1 MDARCVQ
8 WLSSWF
14 SRQRWPW
21 RWRRGGRRRE
31 CLASLGRERP
41 SWVCLGAE
49 LWWSPHP
56 CGNRRAQCWPRW
68 IWDSLRGS
76 WSPGLSPRTRRP
88 PPPVPPPGPHS
99 SSGPLARHRPLR
111 LTSEMSRR
119 PGYDVPL
126 PALPVPASQP
136 HSPTDQGLVI
146 SQGAATQPWAFAL
159 EGSRPC
165 PLGLLVKWQSLHPPD
180 RLPVPCRS
188 GSGNSWSLESY
199 PL

>member
-1 MDARCVQ
+1 MAELLVQ
-8 WLSSWF
+8 SSEVAVEVEKGGQEVRM
-14 SRQRWPW
+14 SGQPGEGEAVLGVS
-21 RWRRGGRRRE
+21 GGRAVVVPPPLRE
-31 CLASLGRERP
+31 QKSSVPATLDLGQPQGLLVSR
-41 SWVCLGAE
+41 
-49 LWWSPHP
+49 
-56 CGNRRAQCWPRW
+56 
-68 IWDSLRGS
+68 
-76 WSPGLSPRTRRP
+76 LSPRTRRP

-126 PALPVPASQP
+126 PALPVPTSQR